1 MRLAPVYRWSLLF
14 LVTPPAAVLGLSLSS
29 PSSEATAAAML
40 AELSASKLV
49 VRKTTAPLPKPPDE
63 VLGFGKVIADHMLKV
78 RTWRGRCA
86 RETLPTRPQ
95 RSTFP
100 LCAACGSCRGFA
112 P

>member
-1 MRLAPVYRWSLLF
+1 
-14 LVTPPAAVLGLSLSS
+14 
-29 PSSEATAAAML
+29 ML
-40 AELSASKLV
+40 AELSARKLV

-100 LCAACGSCRGFA
+100 LCAACSSCRGFA